1 MKLIIDDGITIFLG
15 KLINISDKNN
25 VENKILKII
34 KKNYDIDLNGYYNVD
49 IYTDKNYGVVIK
61 MKKDEL
67 DYLEYFTNALELN
80 IEIKES
86 SFLYKIDDIFNFEK
100 NFLNKF
106 KIYKLKDNIYLSA
119 NQLLSLADEGILLE
133 NGKII
138 FGKEVEKIKNKS
150 QIIKV

>member
-15 KLINISDKNN
+15 KLIDISDKNN
-25 VENKILKII
+25 IENKIIKILKN
-34 KKNYDIDLNGYYNVD
+34 NYNVELNGYYNVD
-49 IYTDKNYGVVIK
+49 IYIDKNYGVIIK
-61 MKKDEL
+61 LKKDEL

-86 SFLYKIDDIFNFEK
+86 SFLYKIDDIFNLGK
-100 NFLNKF
+100 NLLNKF

-119 NQLLSLADEGILLE
+119 NQPLSLANIAVLLE
-133 NGKII
+133 NSYII